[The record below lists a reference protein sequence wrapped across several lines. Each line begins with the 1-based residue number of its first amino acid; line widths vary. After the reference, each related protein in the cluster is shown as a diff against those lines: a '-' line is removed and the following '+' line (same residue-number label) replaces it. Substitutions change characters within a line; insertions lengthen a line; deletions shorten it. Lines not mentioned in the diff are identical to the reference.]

1 MTTTRHPDYPRLFEG
16 PSALAAGTEPTW
28 FCAGS
33 DVPVGCERRSRPGG
47 TWVETLRS
55 SDADSLR
62 WYQVRN
68 VPAPKLPDPE
78 GWHQPDGSIVTLV
91 KHLRGRR
98 DLAEWAYVTQTG
110 HWNDSKGGYRAL
122 ADIVGDEGTLNA
134 DIGERG
140 IHIRRVS

>member
-1 MTTTRHPDYPRLFEG
+1 MTTHPIFSNLYEG
-16 PSALAAGTEPTW
+16 PMENGKQTW
-28 FCAGS
+28 FCRGRHVPIGAKRRLAEGS
-33 DVPVGCERRSRPGG
+33 L
-47 TWVETLRS
+47 WETTIARGEVAYR
-55 SDADSLR
+55 DR
-62 WYQVRN
+62 IYQVKDVRQ
-68 VPAPKLPDPE
+68 PDPE

-110 HWNDSKGGYRAL
+110 YWNDSKSGYRAL
-122 ADIVGDEGTLNA
+122 ANIVGDEGTLNA